1 MPLSCHGELITRNNC
16 LLGKLEFFFKKIIT
30 LNDIFLFFY
39 CFKSKLAVFDGKK
52 AIRGGIPFVF
62 PQFGASQFGPNHGFA
77 RIVRWTLERGPER
90 LPSGDIEAVL
100 SLCDSDFSRSMWN
113 YP

>member
-1 MPLSCHGELITRNNC
+1 MYFY
-16 LLGKLEFFFKKIIT
+16 KLVP
-30 LNDIFLFFY
+30 
-39 CFKSKLAVFDGKK
+39 CSKLAVFDGKK

-62 PQFGASQFGPNHGFA
+62 PQFGPWSFGPNHGFA

-90 LPSGDIEAVL
+90 LPNGDVEAVL
-100 SLCDSDFSRSMWN
+100 SLMDTDFTRSMWN